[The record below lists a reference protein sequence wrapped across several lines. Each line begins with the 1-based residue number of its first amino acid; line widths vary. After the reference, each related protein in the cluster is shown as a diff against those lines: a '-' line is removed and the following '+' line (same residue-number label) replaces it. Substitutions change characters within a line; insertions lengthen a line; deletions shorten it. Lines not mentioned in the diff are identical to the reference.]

1 MTRPIK
7 RIAVVLSV
15 LLIAVLANVTFIQV
29 FSADDL
35 RARADNQRVLLQEY
49 NLERGPILVG
59 VDPVAR
65 SRETDGTLRF
75 LRVYPEGEQYASV
88 TGFYSL
94 VYGATGLERTENDVL
109 SGSSDLFF
117 VDRLQQLIAGQ
128 QPRGG
133 GVTTTIDSRAQQAA
147 WDGIRNTRGAVVA
160 IEPSTGR
167 ILAQVQ
173 SPSFDPNVLSSHDP
187 QRIREYYEELL
198 ADPSQPLINRPIVAL
213 NPPGST
219 FKLVTA
225 AAALASGRFTA
236 DSVLPGPAE
245 YDLPLSS
252 RTLRNWTGEPCG
264 PGGEVTLIEA
274 LAQSC
279 NTAFAWLGNELGA
292 DALRRQAQAFGFDT
306 AFEIPLRAST
316 SRFPD
321 DPDAPQTAISAIGQ
335 FDVRATALQ
344 MAMVTAGIGNNGI
357 VMEPYLVQE
366 LRGPDLSIL
375 RTTTAD
381 EFGSSMSPQNAASL
395 VEMMVAVVE
404 RGTAGVLQGITTAE
418 GQLVRVGAKTGTAQT
433 GTDGQPVAWMVAL
446 APATNPQIAVA
457 VVIEGGGQDEISGN
471 AVAGPVARA
480 VIEAALR

>member
-1 MTRPIK
+1 MTASIR
-7 RIAVVLSV
+7 RIAVVFAI

-29 FSADDL
+29 FNTGEL

-49 NLERGPILVG
+49 GLERGPILVG

-65 SRETDGTLRF
+65 SVETDGALRY
-75 LRVYPEGEQYASV
+75 LRVYPDGEEYASV

-133 GVTTTIDSRAQQAA
+133 GVTTTIDSRSQDAA
-147 WDGIRNTRGAVVA
+147 WAGLQGTRGAVVA

-187 QRIREYYEELL
+187 QSIRVYYEDLL
-198 ADPSQPLINRPIVAL
+198 ADPNQPLINRPIVAL

-225 AAALASGRFTA
+225 AAALASGRFTPE
-236 DSVLPGPAE
+236 SVLPGPAE
-245 YDLPLSS
+245 YDLPLST

-274 LAQSC
+274 LAVSC

-292 DALRRQAQAFGFDT
+292 DALRAQAQAFGFDT
-306 AFEIPLRAST
+306 AFETPLRAST

-321 DPDAPQTAISAIGQ
+321 NPDAPQTAISAIGQ

-357 VMEPYLVQE
+357 VMDPYLVQE

-375 RTTTAD
+375 RTTTAN
-381 EFGSSMSPQNAASL
+381 EFGTALSAQNAAAMA
-395 VEMMVAVVE
+395 EMMVAVVE
-404 RGTAGVLQGITTAE
+404 RGTAGVLQGITNAE

-433 GTDGQPVAWMVAL
+433 GEDGQPVAWMVAL
-446 APATNPQIAVA
+446 APATNPRIAVA
-457 VVIEGGGQDEISGN
+457 VVVEDGGQAEISGN
-471 AVAGPVARA
+471 ALAGPIARA